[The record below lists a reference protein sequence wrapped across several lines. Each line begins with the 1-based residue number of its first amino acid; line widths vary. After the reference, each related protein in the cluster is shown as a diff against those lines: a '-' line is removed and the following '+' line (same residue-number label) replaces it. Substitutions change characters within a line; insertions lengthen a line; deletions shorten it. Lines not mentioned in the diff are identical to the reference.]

1 MTAPDWHAHAAQAA
15 ATEPATEPT
24 LALILPMP
32 GTTLPAAAAP
42 AADLPDSADTALGA
56 RTADEL
62 ATLTRVLLGLGVPA
76 VAPAAPAIQTAP
88 VVPVVPVVPLAPVV
102 EPEPLV
108 PAFVAPPVVEV
119 APLVPLVSAE
129 PEPQPQP
136 EPVALEPEPE
146 TNRKN
151 LLDELSFLDT

>member
-15 ATEPATEPT
+15 PTEPATEPT

-42 AADLPDSADTALGA
+42 AAELPDSTDTALGA
-56 RTADEL
+56 RTAAEL
-62 ATLTRVLLGLGVPA
+62 AMLTRVLLGLGVPA
-76 VAPAAPAIQTAP
+76 AAPAAPAVP
-88 VVPVVPVVPLAPVV
+88 VVPVVPVVPLATVADA
-102 EPEPLV
+102 EPLV

-119 APLVPLVSAE
+119 APLVPLVS
-129 PEPQPQP
+129 PEPAPLPEP